1 MSSGL
6 INHGRLA
13 NAMSRLC
20 VRVEV
25 HSHLVGVSQVVGISM
40 MVGIRIFSIV
50 EDLGRQFGH
59 FHVCGLW
66 LLIVPGLHLLRKL
79 KMLVK
84 AGGWLKS

>member
-6 INHGRLA
+6 ISHDRLA

-25 HSHLVGVSQVVGISM
+25 HSHLVGTSQVVGTSM

-50 EDLGRQFGH
+50 GDLGRQFGR
-59 FHVCGLW
+59 FRVCGL
-66 LLIVPGLHLLRKL
+66 LLLVRLSLRLLHKL
-79 KMLVK
+79 KM
-84 AGGWLKS
+84 